1 MQQDNILFNG
11 QAWNWDGKYPH
22 ISLNVFFLHSAMI
35 KENENLAITYMSIW
49 FSVILIEFFK
59 RSLILQLIIRG
70 REMETELHFAP
81 NNWRSIKKIIIRNYY
96 PVITK
101 HKTGNAELEGNIF
114 SITKWIS
121 KYLLCIHTQYMGLF
135 SRFHC
140 WNTIYPFHQCN
151 QFYWGVI
158 QVFLSENI

>member
-1 MQQDNILFNG
+1 MQQDNILFND

-22 ISLNVFFLHSAMI
+22 ISLNVFFFTFCH
-35 KENENLAITYMSIW
+35 
-49 FSVILIEFFK
+49 EFFK